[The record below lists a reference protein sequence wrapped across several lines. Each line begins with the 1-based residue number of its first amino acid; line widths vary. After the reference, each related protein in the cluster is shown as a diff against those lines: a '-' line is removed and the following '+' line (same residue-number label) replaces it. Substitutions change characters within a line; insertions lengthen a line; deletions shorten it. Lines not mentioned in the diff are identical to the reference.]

1 MRSAILRQPVS
12 LVGKRVRVRT
22 PRPGDQAVL
31 ERLRADPE
39 IDHYMGVDPGTGLL
53 WRQVFLGENS
63 GSLADLVIA
72 GSDEVPIGLIS
83 LWDRS
88 IPHQAAE
95 LSIWVGQGH
104 RNGGAG
110 TEALRLALRH
120 AFGPI
125 GLHKIYL
132 RVLEYNIRAIR
143 TYQNCGFKIEGTL
156 RDEMRVQG
164 RWHNL
169 IYMGVLAQDFA
180 AIDNTPHHWTASD

>member
-1 MRSAILRQPVS
+1 MRNLVWRRQVS
-12 LVGKRVRVRT
+12 LAGQRVTLRT

-39 IDHYMGVDPGTGLL
+39 IDYYMGVDAGGGALL

-63 GSLADLVIA
+63 GSLSDLVVA
-72 GSDEVPIGLIS
+72 GRDDAPIGLIS

-95 LSIWVGQGH
+95 LSIWIGEGY
-104 RNGGAG
+104 RNGGNG

-120 AFGPI
+120 AFGALT
-125 GLHKIYL
+125 LHKVYL
-132 RVLEYNIRAIR
+132 RVLEYNTRAIR
-143 TYQNCGFKIEGTL
+143 TYQKVGFRVEGTL
-156 RDEMRVQG
+156 RDEMKVQG

-169 IYMGVLAQDFA
+169 VYMG
-180 AIDNTPHHWTASD
+180 IMASELRD